1 MLKRQFMQGKE
12 NIKGKVIILTSRQ
25 VSSDRSNMFTCAV
38 FFGKPVNVNQLD
50 ISASATA
57 RSDVYF
63 QVNNAWSYVDGIMN
77 TTSVTIQNHQ
87 NVTGVKINSS
97 SFRGTYTVTLT
108 DCEYA

>member
-12 NIKGKVIILTSRQ
+12 NIKGKVITLTSKQ
-25 VSSDRSNMFTCAV
+25 VSSDRSNAFTCAV
-38 FFGKPVNVNQLD
+38 FFGKPVNIKQLD

-57 RSDVYF
+57 RSEVYF
-63 QVNNAWSYVDGIMN
+63 QVNNAWSYVADLMN
-77 TTSVTIQNHQ
+77 TTSVTIQNRQ
-87 NVTGVKINSS
+87 NVTGVKIESM

>member
-12 NIKGKVIILTSRQ
+12 NIKGKVITLTSKQ
-25 VSSDRSNMFTCAV
+25 VSSDRANVYTCAV
-38 FFGKPVNVNQLD
+38 FFGKPVNINQLD

-57 RSDVYF
+57 RSTVWF
-63 QVNNAWSYVDGIMN
+63 QVNNAWSYTGDLMN
-77 TTSVTIQNHQ
+77 TTSVSIQNGQ
-87 NVTGVKINSS
+87 NVTGVKIGSS